1 MLISPFFKFADMGTK
16 KLRIYS
22 PEVTPRLEYAA
33 EIIFSTILGIEYEI
47 TTDRRRLGTG
57 PSIIYSGEK
66 VRDQFVVRPSG
77 LLSETVVREISPD
90 VSFIDEVPL
99 IFPADD
105 GTFPFD
111 VFSATFYMVTRYEE
125 YLSFAPDVH
134 GRFPGERSL
143 AYRGGFLLMP
153 VVEIWARFLA
163 EELVK
168 YFPVITI
175 RHNEF
180 RSMLTVDVDQ
190 PFAYRSRGFLRSMGG
205 LVKGLAGT
213 GARATERVRTM
224 TGAIPDPYDS
234 FGYIEKQIKD
244 HGIEALFFFPTGDQG
259 EYDHNPPYRDH
270 DYGEI
275 IRKYDAMF
283 GSGIHPSYRSAGR
296 PKILKMETERYRHI
310 AGHHP
315 EHARQHWLLLRMPE
329 TYQAWESA
337 GIKYDYT
344 MGYADEPGFR
354 AGMARPFPF
363 YDLSRERR
371 TDLTVVPFQVMD
383 GTLRQ
388 YRLLTPEAS
397 IAVIRSL
404 VNATRQVG
412 GLFVSVWH
420 NTSLSESNGWEGWR
434 KVFEETLAL
443 QKP

>member
-1 MLISPFFKFADMGTK
+1 MGTK

-33 EIIFSTILGIEYEI
+33 EVLFTTILGVEYEI
-47 TTDRRRLGTG
+47 TTDRRRIGSS
-57 PSIIYSGEK
+57 PAIIYSGEK
-66 VRDQFVVRPSG
+66 VRGGFVVRPSG
-77 LLSETVVREISPD
+77 LLSETMVREMSPD
-90 VSFIDEVPL
+90 VSFIDEMPV

-105 GTFPFD
+105 GTMPFD
-111 VFSATFYMVTRYEE
+111 VFSAAFYMVTRYEE
-125 YLSFAPDVH
+125 YLSFSPDVH
-134 GRFPGERSL
+134 GRFLGERSV
-143 AYRGGFLLMP
+143 AYRGGFLQIP

-163 EELVK
+163 DELVK

-175 RHNEF
+175 RHNEY

-205 LVKGLAGT
+205 LVKGLSGT
-213 GARATERVRTM
+213 GARASERVRTM
-224 TGAIPDPYDS
+224 AGVMPDPYDS
-234 FGYIEKQIKD
+234 FEYLERQITQHDSK
-244 HGIEALFFFPTGDQG
+244 ALFFFPTGDQG

-275 IRKYDAMF
+275 IRKYDTMF

-296 PKILKMETERYRHI
+296 LKILRMETERYRHI
-310 AGHHP
+310 TGHHP
-315 EHARQHWLLLRMPE
+315 VHARQHWLLLRMPE

-337 GIKYDYT
+337 GITYDYT

-354 AGMARPFPF
+354 AGIARPFPF
-363 YDLSRERR
+363 YDLARERR
-371 TDLTVVPFQVMD
+371 ADLIIVPFQVMD

-388 YRLLTPEAS
+388 YRHLTPEAS
-397 IAVIRSL
+397 LAVIRSL
-404 VNATRQVG
+404 IAATRRVG
-412 GLFVSVWH
+412 GLFVSIWH

-434 KVFEETLAL
+434 RVFEETLAL